1 MYGLGMH
8 LHGFTEQMYCKLQE
22 QYLITALLWDMG
34 EAVIRHKEYSFQ
46 NYNFLSLSKSRN
58 SCGG

>member
-8 LHGFTEQMYCKLQE
+8 LQGFTEQMYCKLQA

-34 EAVIRHKEYSFQ
+34 EAVIRHREYSF
-46 NYNFLSLSKSRN
+46 
-58 SCGG
+58 

>member
-34 EAVIRHKEYSFQ
+34 EAVIRHKEY
-46 NYNFLSLSKSRN
+46 FLSLSKSRN